1 MMVIKKLTT
10 VLAFI
15 FIIASN
21 SVLAAD
27 SNQKLFV
34 NLTSDEI
41 NRATMA
47 IAFSTKV
54 LTQKKIPVT
63 IYLTV
68 EGVRIVDKNI
78 PEHRHANGKSLKE
91 MLSGFMEEGGR
102 VILCGMCMKNVGGI
116 KKDEVIEGVEFSGGM
131 SALFEEGTTVLS
143 Y

>member
-1 MMVIKKLTT
+1 MTMKKLTS
-10 VLAFI
+10 VLI
-15 FIIASN
+15 FLCIIASN
-21 SVLAAD
+21 SVFAAD

-63 IYLTV
+63 IFLSV
-68 EGVRIVDKNI
+68 ESVRIADKNI

-91 MLSGFMEEGGR
+91 MLSEFMEKGGN
-102 VILCGMCMKNVGGI
+102 VIICGMCMKNVGGMN
-116 KKDEVIEGVEFSGGM
+116 KDEVIEGATFGDGM

>member
-1 MMVIKKLTT
+1 MIVIKKLTT
-10 VLAFI
+10 VLVFLC
-15 FIIASN
+15 IIASN
-21 SVLAAD
+21 NVLAAD

-68 EGVRIVDKNI
+68 EGVRIADKNI

-91 MLSGFMEEGGR
+91 MLS
-102 VILCGMCMKNVGGI
+102 
-116 KKDEVIEGVEFSGGM
+116 
-131 SALFEEGTTVLS
+131 
-143 Y
+143 